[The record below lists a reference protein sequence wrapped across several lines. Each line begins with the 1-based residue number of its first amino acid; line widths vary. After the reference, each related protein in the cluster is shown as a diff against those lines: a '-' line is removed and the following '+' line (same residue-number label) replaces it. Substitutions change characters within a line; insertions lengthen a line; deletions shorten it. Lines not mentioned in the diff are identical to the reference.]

1 MKLSKEINVG
11 AVYRAVTGRA
21 ISRCLRVEMW
31 SKGGATAA
39 AAARLHAGKAARHE
53 KLAVVDVC
61 PSSGEEEVPGS
72 RRPLEAARVG

>member
-1 MKLSKEINVG
+1 MKLSRALASKEINVG
-11 AVYRAVTGRA
+11 AVTGRA
-21 ISRCLRVEMW
+21 ISRRLRVEMW

-61 PSSGEEEVPGS
+61 PSSGEEEVPTNVEHDQ
-72 RRPLEAARVG
+72 P